1 MLVNHLA
8 KRHPDV
14 APESVPELNLP
25 ILRQTRD
32 YYCQYCDKVSSD
44 ERDFYLRVEIILQSI
59 LTRVSYFF
67 LRSIKAAA
75 SVRLIL

>member
-1 MLVNHLA
+1 MNHLA

-32 YYCQYCDKVSSD
+32 YYCQYCDKVPL
-44 ERDFYLRVEIILQSI
+44 YIH
-59 LTRVSYFF
+59 
-67 LRSIKAAA
+67 
-75 SVRLIL
+75 